1 MFVAQE
7 EKEAYEAATAHG
19 VNAQIVPLDV
29 EELDSRV
36 CSHAPRAHTHART
49 HTHTHTGAC
58 THAYKHTHAH
68 ARAHTHT
75 HTHTHLCIYTFFCFI
90 PQGFPLVLHL
100 AVQALKPI
108 KSSQEVRFL
117 FLFLLSV
124 CLPVCASLSLLSL
137 LFSLSLSLSLSVFEW
152 L

>member
-49 HTHTHTGAC
+49 HTHAHTRGRV
-58 THAYKHTHAH
+58 HTRIQAH
-68 ARAHTHT
+68 ARTCTHT
-75 HTHTHLCIYTFFCFI
+75 HTHTSTLMYIY
-90 PQGFPLVLHL
+90 V
-100 AVQALKPI
+100 
-108 KSSQEVRFL
+108 FL
-117 FLFLLSV
+117 FYSTGIPLGPPPRSAGLE
-124 CLPVCASLSLLSL
+124 AH
-137 LFSLSLSLSLSVFEW
+137 
-152 L
+152 